1 MPRFKTISIIYMP
14 KYKLYRKE
22 QYAPTFYE
30 QGKGIDPNGPV
41 LAVETIDEIVSF
53 FKAKSRLLEK
63 EQALKAKIE
72 RMYKTLDPKDYEL
85 QVLEVREHDSE
96 FFDYE
101 DFTYKIEKT
110 LLEDILC

>member
-41 LAVETIDEIVSF
+41 LETDD
-53 FKAKSRLLEK
+53 FKDVLIYFGNKKKIIKQNPHLK
-63 EQALKAKIE
+63 EKIE
-72 RMYKTLDPKDYEL
+72 QLYKDLDPKDYEL
-85 QVLEVREHDSE
+85 QVLQVIEHDNE
-96 FFDYE
+96 FFDYG
-101 DFTYKIEKT
+101 DFTYKVDKK
-110 LLEDILC
+110 LLEE